1 MTFAVLEKGKPMDEN
16 KLKPC
21 PFCGGKAKVSFA
33 NSFFFL
39 KKFQNRFVFAGCP
52 KCGATTR
59 LFNAYNHTGS
69 PKRNEY
75 NTERA
80 FQKATDAWNMRAADE
95 WNRRPQWMK

>member
-1 MTFAVLEKGKPMDEN
+1 MDEI

-33 NSFFFL
+33 NPFFFL
-39 KKFQNRFVFAGCP
+39 KKFHNRFVFAGCP
-52 KCGATTR
+52 ECGATTK

-69 PKRNEY
+69 PERNKY

-80 FQKATDAWNMRAADE
+80 FQKATDAWNRRAADE
-95 WNRRPQWMK
+95 WNRRPQWMKSN